1 MTVKELIF
9 NEETIEIVF
18 TIDEA
23 RYLFKHFEKM
33 EDKDEL
39 QYKIYAKMHDGYTHH
54 EFQMW
59 KKNKQK
65 TKEVA

>member
-23 RYLFKHFEKM
+23 RYLFKHFEKIGITM
-33 EDKDEL
+33 S
-39 QYKIYAKMHDGYTHH
+39 
-54 EFQMW
+54 
-59 KKNKQK
+59 
-65 TKEVA
+65 